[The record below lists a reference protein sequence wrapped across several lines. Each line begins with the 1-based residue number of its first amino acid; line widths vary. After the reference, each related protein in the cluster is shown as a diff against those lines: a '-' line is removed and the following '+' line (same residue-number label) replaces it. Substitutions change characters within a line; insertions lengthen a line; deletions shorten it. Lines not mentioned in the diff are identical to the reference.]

1 MKASLPYGAGL
12 VTAEVPDARLR
23 AFEILALTDPVPS
36 SDPASLVEAA
46 LANPIGARP
55 LGELAASASNA
66 VIVVDDVTRPT
77 PVSLL
82 LPAVVRQLTRGGLK
96 REDITVLV
104 ALGTHR
110 FMTRAE
116 LQAKLGEEMLESLT
130 VVQHDY
136 RDPAQL
142 VDLGHTPSGT
152 PVVLNRL
159 VRESDLTVGI
169 GNIVPHRYCGW
180 AGGAKIIQPGVSG
193 EATTAGTH
201 LMITKDPDARLG
213 VVENRVRHEIEAVAD
228 QTSLA
233 FIVNTVL
240 TVRGEVLGVVAGDF
254 RAAFRSGIEMAR
266 QVYAVPA
273 RGQADIVLTSGY
285 PAELN
290 FWQAGKALY
299 AADLLV
305 RDGGVIVLAA
315 PCPDGMGEHDE
326 FTRLLSQPY
335 EAIEGKISLGE
346 IQDLVGAAAAL
357 AVALVRRRA
366 RIFLVSDG
374 VNAGDA
380 DLAGLVRFDSLQAA
394 VDAALETTGSGAV
407 MAVLREGA
415 EALPVFPAPPGEA
428 YEPKSVEKGRHL

>member
-1 MKASLPYGAGL
+1 
-12 VTAEVPDARLR
+12 
-23 AFEILALTDPVPS
+23 
-36 SDPASLVEAA
+36 
-46 LANPIGARP
+46 
-55 LGELAASASNA
+55 
-66 VIVVDDVTRPT
+66 
-77 PVSLL
+77 
-82 LPAVVRQLTRGGLK
+82 
-96 REDITVLV
+96 
-104 ALGTHR
+104 
-110 FMTRAE
+110 
-116 LQAKLGEEMLESLT
+116 
-130 VVQHDY
+130 
-136 RDPAQL
+136 
-142 VDLGHTPSGT
+142 
-152 PVVLNRL
+152 
-159 VRESDLTVGI
+159 
-169 GNIVPHRYCGW
+169 
-180 AGGAKIIQPGVSG
+180 VSG

-213 VVENRVRHEIEAVAD
+213 VMENRVRHEIEAVAD

-240 TVRGEVLGVVAGDF
+240 TVRGEILGVVAGDF
-254 RAAFRSGIEMAR
+254 RAAFRSGVEMAR

-335 EAIEGKISLGE
+335 EAIEEKIRLGE
-346 IQDLVGAAAAL
+346 VQDLVGAAAAL
-357 AVALVRRRA
+357 AVSLVRRRA
-366 RIFLVSDG
+366 RIFLVK
-374 VNAGDA
+374 
-380 DLAGLVRFDSLQAA
+380 FDSLQAA

-428 YEPKSVEKGRHL
+428 YEPISVEKGRHL